1 MGFIATSVS
10 NGAEGLLEIKN
21 NIFDIVFLDIHLPDA
36 NGLNLIPKIKS
47 YQPKM
52 KIIVITSDTNEEIKE
67 MAINEGA
74 LMILEKSFSLLE
86 IKKVVK
92 NILFDYLEKTS
103 QISL

>member
-1 MGFIATSVS
+1 
-10 NGAEGLLEIKN
+10 
-21 NIFDIVFLDIHLPDA
+21 
-36 NGLNLIPKIKS
+36 
-47 YQPKM
+47 M

-92 NILFDYLEKTS
+92 EVLFDYLEKRKHPRYPCN
-103 QISL
+103 